1 MKIVFLGPP
10 GAGKGT
16 QASIIAQKAAIPTI
30 STGAM
35 LREAMAQ
42 GTELGKEAARYT
54 EKGELVPDEV
64 VIGIVAKR
72 LEQPDCAAGYIL
84 DGFPRTVA
92 QAQALDEM
100 SPNAIDLAL
109 SLEVPDEDI
118 IERLTGRRECGK
130 CGATYHIKNNP
141 SAKGDK
147 CEKCGGEL
155 VTRADDQID
164 TIRNRMNVYHAQTE
178 PIKEYYQRCGK
189 LKCVDGVG
197 AVDEIAAKL
206 LCALGL

>member
-1 MKIVFLGPP
+1 MKLVFLGPP

-16 QASIIAQKAAIPTI
+16 QASVIAQRAGIPTI

-35 LREAMAQ
+35 LRDAMAQ
-42 GTELGKEAARYT
+42 GTELGKAAAEYT
-54 EKGELVPDEV
+54 KKGELVPDEV

-72 LEQPDCAAGYIL
+72 LTQPDCADGYIL

-100 SPNAIDLAL
+100 SPDAIDVAL
-109 SLEVPDEDI
+109 SLEVPDDDI
-118 IERLTGRRECGK
+118 IERLTGRRECSK

-141 SAKGDK
+141 SAKGDA

-155 VTRADDQID
+155 ITRADDQID
-164 TIRNRMNVYHAQTE
+164 TIRNRMAVYHAQTE

-197 AVDEIAAKL
+197 TVDEITEKL
-206 LCALGL
+206 LRALSL